1 VVADWRRPLSMTSPN
16 RRWFQLRLR
25 TFLVLM
31 VAVGA
36 ALGLG
41 VREVL
46 RRREDELD
54 RQQTKQALQDAWLRN
69 DRGPRTAVP
78 IK

>member
-1 VVADWRRPLSMTSPN
+1 MTAPN
-16 RRWFQLRLR
+16 RHWFQFRLR

-36 ALGLG
+36 VLGLG

-46 RRREDELD
+46 RRHEEELD

-69 DRGPRTAVP
+69 DKVP
-78 IK
+78 TR